1 MLQKI
6 RRVRQDDATR
16 ERQWFQDDLFDLF
29 VWTDESGAVVAF
41 QLCYDRPNRERVL
54 AWNKTSGFSHR
65 GVDDGENTPLK
76 NMSPIM
82 VSDGN
87 FVAERIAA
95 EFGRRAKELDP
106 RLHDFINTKIGEAG
120 IVISGSAG

>member
-6 RRVRQDDATR
+6 RRVRQDDASR

-29 VWTDESGAVVAF
+29 VWTDESGTIVAF
-41 QLCYDRPNRERVL
+41 QLCYDRPNRERIL

-65 GVDDGENTPLK
+65 GVDDGEATPLK

-82 VSDGN
+82 VTDGN
-87 FVAERIAA
+87 FAAERIAA
-95 EFGRRAKELDP
+95 EFGRRGKELDP
-106 RLHDFINTKIGEAG
+106 RLHDFIYAKIGEAG

>member
-120 IVISGSAG
+120 IVVSGSAG